1 MLFWVDR
8 LFFLQ
13 AKTFLLPHH
22 SYVERYS
29 ASALRIIVVVVE
41 KEEARP
47 NGVVPCCT
55 APSSGPDPRRR
66 RSRNADAVAVPA
78 VDGGGPYRV
87 ATRVENHCR
96 RLALLLPKTCQL
108 LVVVVV
114 VLMTAAAAGK
124 NGPRDDAVVVSKTKR
139 TREKEEEEEE
149 RTSSSPAPCLSAR
162 QVPSPPSPP
171 SVLSPFASHTST
183 SWRTL
188 GTKRP

>member
-55 APSSGPDPRRR
+55 APSSGPGPGRRR
-66 RSRNADAVAVPA
+66 RLRNTDAVAVPA
-78 VDGGGPYRV
+78 VDGGGPIRV
-87 ATRVENHCR
+87 ATRDESRCR
-96 RLALLLPKTCQL
+96 RLPLLLP
-108 LVVVVV
+108 
-114 VLMTAAAAGK
+114 
-124 NGPRDDAVVVSKTKR
+124 
-139 TREKEEEEEE
+139 
-149 RTSSSPAPCLSAR
+149 
-162 QVPSPPSPP
+162 
-171 SVLSPFASHTST
+171 
-183 SWRTL
+183 
-188 GTKRP
+188 